1 MGGCNW
7 GDKIHRKFVIYMSK
21 YLFHVLIGLDAAF
34 PLHLSQ
40 LQLEPAEMTSHVHIL
55 DTRCSQALSNS
66 NRQEGGKGNSV
77 LPPSCTSYLT
87 SHLFPNEPVTAV
99 HMALR
104 VGCTPCS
111 GGDSRHQ
118 LMCSDPQACGETK
131 PKQGRMA
138 EDRGFLFEQDRART
152 YVEKPWRCY

>member
-1 MGGCNW
+1 MKRTIAIILAMLTIAALLTGC
-7 GDKIHRKFVIYMSK
+7 GS
-21 YLFHVLIGLDAAF
+21 
-34 PLHLSQ
+34 S
-40 LQLEPAEMTSHVHIL
+40 
-55 DTRCSQALSNS
+55 
-66 NRQEGGKGNSV
+66 
-77 LPPSCTSYLT
+77 
-87 SHLFPNEPVTAV
+87 EPVTAV